1 MRTAWGVIA
10 LAAAAGCRCKDATQP
25 VQKTTGPKDA
35 AVVVPVEA
43 SISEGESTR
52 VLRCLFDRARSS
64 RDVLS
69 VLGENLAPPLQIRR
83 AVDVAAARAKEDGET
98 PVARVLFDA
107 VDAYTESGDR
117 DGLIATFQA
126 IDALSEIDPM
136 LFGHHGPQRTRVGL
150 RVDAKDFGGDELEI
164 TRERA
169 LAGDKAGAA
178 RFYDEVAAKSA
189 STRGDAERIGALVA
203 IDRIAEAK
211 AVIAAAKEED
221 RLKLAGVWLDVALR
235 RPGPIDE
242 AMQVVLAE
250 LATAPD
256 RALIWFGDR
265 ATFRRAA
272 RLGRGRDL
280 APLYKALKA
289 RYARDVKTASSRLS
303 TDYELASI
311 VGDAE
316 DLRAL
321 EKEPLLADE
330 LAAKTLPIEAALA
343 KAKAQKYPLANYTRV
358 WLRAVTQPVPPG
370 FGATLVT
377 TICPPEKPPA
387 KPGAPPLAGARLT
400 VKEKSRG
407 MRQECHLHDVIVTLA
422 DAGGTKLGSETLEGE
437 CTGACTA
444 AEKREG
450 QRSLDEIQKRI
461 DDGEAS
467 QSQTDYNFTDCMFRG
482 PDVGTSM
489 TVAGRQLALI
499 PVTGIGPHDVPNTGY
514 LIAIEVCGALHVLD
528 SFGTMY
534 AHHWKP
540 EELTF
545 RESADKSQ
553 IIVDGASNF
562 YRGVVVRITLPATCP
577 GAPALEAL
585 ETE

>member
-10 LAAAAGCRCKDATQP
+10 LVAVAGCRCKDTTQP
-25 VQKTTGPKDA
+25 VPKPTEPKDA
-35 AVVVPVEA
+35 AVVVPVAA
-43 SISEGESTR
+43 SIGEADSTR
-52 VLRCLFDRARSS
+52 VLGCLFDQSRSA

-69 VLGENLAPPLQIRR
+69 VLGENLAPPPLIRR
-83 AVDVAAARAKEDGET
+83 AVGVAAARAKNDGET
-98 PVARVLFDA
+98 PVARVLSDA

-117 DGLIATFQA
+117 DGLIAAFQA
-126 IDALSEIDPM
+126 IDALSDVNNM
-136 LFGHHGPQRTRVGL
+136 LFAHHGPQRTRAGL
-150 RVDAKDFGGDELEI
+150 TVDAKDFAGDELEI

-178 RFYDEVAAKSA
+178 RFYDDVAAKSA
-189 STRGDAERIGALVA
+189 SMRGDAERIGALVA
-203 IDRIAEAK
+203 IDRIADAK
-211 AVIAAAKEED
+211 AMIAAAKAED

-242 AMQVVLAE
+242 AMQIVLAE

-265 ATFRRAA
+265 AAFRRAA

-289 RYARDVKTASSRLS
+289 RYAKDVKTASSRLS
-303 TDYELASI
+303 TTYELASV

-316 DLRAL
+316 DLREL
-321 EKEPLLADE
+321 EKEPLLADQ
-330 LAAKTLPIEAALA
+330 LAAKTQSIEAALA
-343 KAKAQKYPLANYTRV
+343 KAKAQKYPLADYTRV
-358 WLRAVTQPVPPG
+358 WLRAATQPVPPG

-387 KPGAPPLAGARLT
+387 KPGAPPLAGATLT
-400 VKEKSRG
+400 VDEKSRG

-422 DAGGTKLGSETLEGE
+422 DAGGKKLGSETLEGE

-444 AEKREG
+444 AEKRDG
-450 QRSLDEIQKRI
+450 QRSLDEIQKHI
-461 DDGEAS
+461 DDGDAS
-467 QSQTDYNFTDCMFRG
+467 QSETDYNFTDCMFRG

-489 TVAGRQLALI
+489 KVAGRQLALI
-499 PVTGIGPHDVPNTGY
+499 PVTGIGPHDVPNTSY
-514 LIAIEVCGALHVLD
+514 HIAIEVCGALHVLD

-545 RESADKSQ
+545 RESMDKSQ
-553 IIVDGASNF
+553 IIVDGTSSF

-577 GAPALEAL
+577 GVPALEAL

>member
-1 MRTAWGVIA
+1 VIA
-10 LAAAAGCRCKDATQP
+10 LVAVAGCRCKDTTQP
-25 VQKTTGPKDA
+25 VPKPTEPKDA
-35 AVVVPVEA
+35 AVVVPVAA
-43 SISEGESTR
+43 SIGEADSTR
-52 VLRCLFDRARSS
+52 VLGCLFDQSRSA

-69 VLGENLAPPLQIRR
+69 VLGENLAPPPLIRR
-83 AVDVAAARAKEDGET
+83 AVGVAAARAKNDGET
-98 PVARVLFDA
+98 PVARVLSDA

-117 DGLIATFQA
+117 DGLIAAFQA
-126 IDALSEIDPM
+126 IDALSDVNNM
-136 LFGHHGPQRTRVGL
+136 LFAHHGPQRTRAGL
-150 RVDAKDFGGDELEI
+150 TVDAKDFAGDELEI

-178 RFYDEVAAKSA
+178 RFYDDVAAKSA
-189 STRGDAERIGALVA
+189 SMRGDAERIGALVA
-203 IDRIAEAK
+203 IDRIADAK
-211 AVIAAAKEED
+211 AMIAAAKAED

-242 AMQVVLAE
+242 AMQIVLAE

-265 ATFRRAA
+265 AAFRRAA

-289 RYARDVKTASSRLS
+289 RYAKDVKTASSRLS
-303 TDYELASI
+303 TTYELASV

-316 DLRAL
+316 DLREL
-321 EKEPLLADE
+321 EKEPLLADQ
-330 LAAKTLPIEAALA
+330 LAAKTQSIEAALA
-343 KAKAQKYPLANYTRV
+343 KAKAQKYPLADYTRV
-358 WLRAVTQPVPPG
+358 WLRAATQPVPPG

-387 KPGAPPLAGARLT
+387 KPGAPPLAGATLT
-400 VKEKSRG
+400 VDEKSRG

-422 DAGGTKLGSETLEGE
+422 DADGKKLGSETLEGE

-444 AEKREG
+444 AEKRDG
-450 QRSLDEIQKRI
+450 QRSLDEIQKHI
-461 DDGEAS
+461 DDGDAS
-467 QSQTDYNFTDCMFRG
+467 QSETDYNFTDCMFRG

-489 TVAGRQLALI
+489 KVAGRQLALI
-499 PVTGIGPHDVPNTGY
+499 PVTGIGPHDVPNTSY
-514 LIAIEVCGALHVLD
+514 HIAIEVCGALHVLD

-545 RESADKSQ
+545 RESMDKSQ
-553 IIVDGASNF
+553 IIVDGTSSF

-577 GAPALEAL
+577 GVPALEAL